1 VRLIEGMKPALLGI
15 ALGTLGTWTLSDILS
30 KLVYGV
36 STTDPYT
43 FAAVAV
49 LLRTAACMACL
60 IPAYRA
66 TRVEPVNAL
75 RNE

>member
-1 VRLIEGMKPALLGI
+1 MLAKYAIAGLAGSALLASV
-15 ALGTLGTWTLSDILS
+15 AL
-30 KLVYGV
+30 
-36 STTDPYT
+36 
-43 FAAVAV
+43 
-49 LLRTAACMACL
+49 MACL